1 MMGWFIGK
9 IGLIDCGNFV
19 PVTLDNEFA
28 ILATKEKNIWTK
40 I

>member
-19 PVTLDNEFA
+19 PVTCDNEFA